1 MWPIAFL
8 LAAVALW
15 AQPADLAAKAQ
26 RAQEFVR
33 ANKSDEA
40 IPLYLELVRELPND
54 AGMLINLAIAEFK
67 AKRYGDSAA
76 HASAALT
83 LQPDSL
89 AANLFLGSS
98 YVELGENA
106 RAIAPLESVIA
117 IQPNDRNARLMLGE
131 ASLGSE
137 RYDQAA
143 VQFQKASELAP
154 QNPRVWYGLG
164 RSYEALADTSFRRLG
179 QDAPESSYWFAL
191 SGDVLLK
198 QRRYGS
204 AFAQYR
210 RALEV
215 PDSLRGVHAGLA
227 AVYEQTGYPIWAAV
241 ERKRE
246 GNFAGHCRPGQFE
259 CDFIGGRLR
268 DIVEAAKSRT
278 TPEALYWV
286 SKAYSMLAQQAYDHL
301 AQLPPSLELHLHA
314 AQQLESEGLD
324 REAAGEWREAQKL
337 ASDDPRVE
345 IFLAGSYFRGHNYE
359 AALPLLRE
367 LLKKQPDSRE
377 LNFLYGA
384 SLLNL
389 EQPEKAI
396 EPLET
401 AARIDPNFLP
411 AQAALGQALVRAA
424 RAQEAIPHLVA
435 ALSSDED
442 ATVHFQLLRA
452 YQLTGQTDLASRAL
466 TAYRAFQ
473 KSLEKKKKI
482 EERGEIT
489 PPS

>member
-8 LAAVALW
+8 LSAIALC

-26 RAQEFVR
+26 RAQELVR
-33 ANKSDEA
+33 ADKSDEA
-40 IPLYLELVRELPND
+40 IPLYLELVRALPND
-54 AGMLINLAIAEFK
+54 AGMLVNLAIAEFK
-67 AKRYGDSAA
+67 GKRYGDSAA
-76 HASAALT
+76 HAGAALA

-106 RAIAPLESVIA
+106 RAIAPLEKVISV
-117 IQPNDRNARLMLGE
+117 QPNDRNARLMLGE
-131 ASLGSE
+131 ASLGLE
-137 RYDQAA
+137 RYDEAA

-154 QNPRVWYGLG
+154 QNPRIWYGLG
-164 RSYEALADTSFRRLG
+164 RSYEALADSAFRRLE

-191 SGDVLLK
+191 SADVLLK

-210 RALEV
+210 RALNV
-215 PDSLRGVHAGLA
+215 PDGLRGVHAGLA
-227 AVYEQTGYPIWAAV
+227 VVYEQTGHPGWAAV

-246 GNFAGHCRPGQFE
+246 GNFAGHCHPGQFE
-259 CDFIGGRLR
+259 CDFIGGSLR
-268 DIVEAAKSRT
+268 NIVEAAKSNT
-278 TPEALYWV
+278 TPEALYWA
-286 SKAYSMLAQQAYDHL
+286 SNAYSLLAQQAYEHL
-301 AQLPPSLELHLHA
+301 AQLPPSLERHLQA
-314 AQQLESEGLD
+314 AQHFESEGLD
-324 REAAGEWREAQKL
+324 REAAGEWRETQKL
-337 ASDDPRVE
+337 VPGDTRIE
-345 IFLAGSYFRGHNYE
+345 ISLAESYFRGHNYE

-367 LLKKQPDSRE
+367 LIKKQPNSRE
-377 LNFLYGA
+377 SNFLYGA

-401 AARIDPNFLP
+401 AVRIDPNLLP

-424 RAQEAIPHLVA
+424 RAAEAIPHLKA
-435 ALSSDED
+435 ALSADDD

-452 YQLTGQTDLASRAL
+452 YQLTGQTDLARLAL
-466 TAYRAFQ
+466 AAYRAFQ
-473 KSLEKKKKI
+473 KSLEEKKKI

-489 PPS
+489 PPG